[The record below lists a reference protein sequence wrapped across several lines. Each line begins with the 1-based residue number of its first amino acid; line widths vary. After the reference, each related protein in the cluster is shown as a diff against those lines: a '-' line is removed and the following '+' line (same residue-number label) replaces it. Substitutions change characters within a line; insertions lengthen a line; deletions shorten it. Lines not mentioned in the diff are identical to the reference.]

1 MKPLIHDLQVEYQ
14 SVGSLVPS
22 ARNPRTHSPKQIRQ
36 LVESMRT
43 FGFINPLLIDANRQV
58 LAGHGRLAAAKA
70 LELEQVPTI
79 RLDHL
84 TKAQRRAYVLAD
96 NKLAEL
102 AGWDR
107 DLLALELQ
115 ELSDLEMDFDLTV
128 TGFEME
134 EIELFLD
141 TASTPTEDPAADI
154 LSQVDPTAPSVTVR
168 GDLWQMGSHR
178 LYCGDATQP
187 DSFVPLMGSEYAQM
201 VFVDPPYNVPITG
214 HVCGLGHIQHGD
226 FVMAAGELSESEFTQ
241 YLRTLFAH
249 LVAHSQDGA
258 IHFICMDWRHL
269 YELLT
274 AARLAYTD
282 IKNLCIWNKTN
293 GGMGTFYRSKH
304 ELILVAKQGATPHI
318 NNFELGQHGRYRTN
332 VWDYPG
338 INAFHEGRLDELAMH
353 PTVKPVALIADA
365 IKDCSHR
372 GGLILDC
379 CAGSGTTVI
388 AAEQTGRTAYLM
400 ELDPRYVD
408 TTIHRWQAYTGHVA
422 RQASTGLTFAEIQEA
437 RGHGDTA

>member
-1 MKPLIHDLQVEYQ
+1 MNTDTPDLQVEYRLIT
-14 SVGSLVPS
+14 SLRPAV
-22 ARNPRTHSPKQIRQ
+22 RNPRTHSPKQIRQ
-36 LVESMRT
+36 LVASIRT
-43 FGFINPLLIDANRQV
+43 FGFTNPILIDGKDQV
-58 LAGHGRLAAAKA
+58 IAGHGRLAAAKC
-70 LELEQVPTI
+70 LQLDQVPTI
-79 RLDHL
+79 RLEHL
-84 TKAQRRAYVLAD
+84 TEAQRRAYVVAD

-102 AGWDR
+102 AGWDH
-107 DLLALELQ
+107 DLLTLELQ
-115 ELSDLEMDFDLTV
+115 YLSDLELDFDLTV

-141 TASTPTEDPAADI
+141 TVPAPSDDQMDDI
-154 LSQVDPTAPSVTVR
+154 LPLVDSEAPSISIR

-178 LYCGDATQP
+178 LYCGDATQL
-187 DSFVPLMGSEYAQM
+187 DSFMCLMGSEQAQM
-201 VFVDPPYNVPITG
+201 VFVDPPYNVSIAG
-214 HVCGLGHIQHGD
+214 HVCGLGNIQHGN
-226 FVMAAGELSESEFTQ
+226 FAMAVGELSEAEFTQ

-249 LVAHSQDGA
+249 LVAHSQEGA
-258 IHFICMDWRHL
+258 IHYICMDWRHL

-274 AARLAYTD
+274 AARSAYTD
-282 IKNLCIWNKTN
+282 IKNLCVWNKTN

-304 ELILVAKQGATPHI
+304 EFILVAKQGATPHI

-372 GGLILDC
+372 GGIILDC

-400 ELDPRYVD
+400 ELDPRYAD
-408 TTIHRWQAYTGHVA
+408 TIIQRWQDYAEEEATHAETGH
-422 RQASTGLTFAEIQEA
+422 TFCEVRRE
-437 RGHGDTA
+437 RGHDAA